1 MATPLAQ
8 FGQPFAAL
16 SSLHTLDKTLCPG
29 ISAKVAEFYGSGMS
43 LRQISRELN
52 CSKTFAR
59 KTLLDAGVDLRP
71 KSGGELPGTRKTE
84 RLRAGNAPFG
94 YRILRGRLI
103 LDAGE
108 IEIVQLV
115 MNQWHSGKSYSTIAR
130 YLTDH
135 KIKNRKATPWDHSL
149 VRSIVERHKD
159 KKIIL

>member
-1 MATPLAQ
+1 
-8 FGQPFAAL
+8 
-16 SSLHTLDKTLCPG
+16 
-29 ISAKVAEFYGSGMS
+29 

-52 CSKTFAR
+52 CSKPFAR
-59 KTLLDAGVDLRP
+59 NTLLDAGVYLRP
-71 KSGGELPGTRKTE
+71 KSGGELPGARKPKKLHT
-84 RLRAGNAPFG
+84 GNAPFG

-115 MNQWHSGKSYSTIAR
+115 MNQWHSGKSYSAIAR

-149 VRSIVERHKD
+149 VRSIVERHKE